1 MLEIFDDERA
11 VLNQLI
17 HPEYLIE
24 VVREVHLSTPVV
36 IDITRQLLHYGYIK
50 ALDPQLKPKLGVD
63 VDAILNTQFQL
74 TAKGFEAL
82 ETKT

>member
-1 MLEIFDDERA
+1 MLEIFDEEKA

-17 HPEYLIE
+17 HPEYLAD
-24 VVREVHLSTPVV
+24 VVKELNLSTPVI

-50 ALDPQLKPKLGVD
+50 ALDAQNKPKLGVD
-63 VDAILNTQFQL
+63 VDAILKTQFQL

-82 ETKT
+82 NA

>member
-1 MLEIFDDERA
+1 MLEIFDEEKA

-17 HPEYLIE
+17 HPEYLAD
-24 VVREVHLSTPVV
+24 VVKELNLSTPVI

-50 ALDPQLKPKLGVD
+50 ALDAQSKPKLGVD
-63 VDAILNTQFQL
+63 VDAILKTQFQL

-82 ETKT
+82 NA

>member
-1 MLEIFDDERA
+1 MLEIFDEEKA

-17 HPEYLIE
+17 HPEYLAD
-24 VVREVHLSTPVV
+24 VVRELNLSTPVI

-50 ALDPQLKPKLGVD
+50 ALDAQNKPKLGVD
-63 VDAILNTQFQL
+63 VDAILKTQFQL

-82 ETKT
+82 NA